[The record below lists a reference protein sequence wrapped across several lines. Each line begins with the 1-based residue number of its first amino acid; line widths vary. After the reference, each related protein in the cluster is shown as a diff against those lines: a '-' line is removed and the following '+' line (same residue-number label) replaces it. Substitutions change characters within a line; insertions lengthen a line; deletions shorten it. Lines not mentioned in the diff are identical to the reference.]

1 MEEQAESHCWGDPP
15 LQPLHPGCSWLSQPW
30 QELPWENAARRRQ
43 SLYFSGSFPSCP
55 ALGAAGARMPF
66 VGSLNSWVGVPSRR
80 EQAVLWGYAA
90 PAGLVLRVVL
100 PRPRYPCPGQFP
112 SMVLWVWNKLALMAP
127 ALILCGRIPRDSRAI
142 TGRAAL
148 PSTASSPSSRCSPP
162 RRWEDSAK
170 QHRHSGSARSLRLP
184 GHSIPRSRG
193 QSRVVRGPVS
203 DRAPRLAQGDGTERR
218 R

>member
-1 MEEQAESHCWGDPP
+1 MEERAESHCWGHPL

-30 QELPWENAARRRQ
+30 QELPRENIAQRRQ

-55 ALGAAGARMPF
+55 VLGAARALVAF
-66 VGSLNSWVGVPSRR
+66 VGSLNSWVGVPRWR
-80 EQAVLWGYAA
+80 EQAVLRGHAA
-90 PAGLVLRVVL
+90 PASVVLRVAL

-112 SMVLWVWNKLALMAP
+112 SMVLWVWNKLAFMAP

-148 PSTASSPSSRCSPP
+148 PGMASSPSSRCSPR

-170 QHRHSGSARSLRLP
+170 QRWHSGGARSLRTPACPQHPSWQRPEQDSPWSHKRPCSTAGP
-184 GHSIPRSRG
+184 GRW
-193 QSRVVRGPVS
+193 
-203 DRAPRLAQGDGTERR
+203 D
-218 R
+218 